1 MSDVLVLCYH
11 ALSEAWDADLSVR
24 PGVFERQLELLVSRG
39 YRGATFTEAVRL
51 APRGKTV
58 AVTFDDG
65 FRSVLELAL
74 PILDRLELPAT
85 VFAVTGFAREDEGLA
100 LSWDGIDQWRGG
112 PHDHELASLS
122 WRELRGLADHGWEVG
137 SHTCS
142 HPHLPQV
149 DDGRLRDELERSRE
163 ACAEGMRR
171 PCSSLAYP
179 YGSVD
184 ARVVQAARDAGYDA
198 AAALPARLHGRRR
211 HEWPR
216 AGIYHGDDLRRFG
229 LKVSPVVRAARR
241 LTALG

>member
-11 ALSEAWDADLSVR
+11 ALSESWDAALSVR
-24 PGVFERQLELLVSRG
+24 PGAFERQLELLVARG
-39 YRGATFTEAVRL
+39 YRGATFTDAVRSP
-51 APRGKTV
+51 PRGRTLV
-58 AVTFDDG
+58 VTFDDG
-65 FRSVLELAL
+65 FRSVLELAF

-85 VFAVTGFAREDEGLA
+85 IFAVTGFAREQEGLP
-100 LSWDGIDQWRGG
+100 LRWDGIDHWRGG

-142 HPHLPQV
+142 HPHLTQV
-149 DDGRLRDELERSRE
+149 DDEQLREELERSRE
-163 ACAEGMRR
+163 ACGDGIGHQ
-171 PCSSLAYP
+171 CGSIAYP

-198 AAALPARLHGRRR
+198 GAALPARIHAPRPL
-211 HEWPR
+211 EWPR

-229 LKVSPVVRAARR
+229 LKVSPVVRAGRR
-241 LTALG
+241 LTRLG